1 MVTESY
7 KKAAAAVRQISVFA
21 SIHIFA
27 YGGFCRHVTTNHVT
41 LTFLSFWKCY
51 NHGDN
56 VRPKSHRPND
66 QSALWSKCLT
76 PDWSVKISLQFTA
89 IAHCFSGR

>member
-7 KKAAAAVRQISVFA
+7 KTAAAAMRQISVFEFA

-27 YGGFCRHVTTNHVT
+27 YGGFAGM
-41 LTFLSFWKCY
+41 CY

-76 PDWSVKISLQFTA
+76 PDWSVKISLQFPA
-89 IAHCFSGR
+89 IVHCFNGR